1 MFPFRYSTIFRN
13 RWFAVLWAVGICYM
27 AVEIVGVAPEESAGN
42 ASTEQ
47 VTDIT
52 GSPVSK
58 ESLDALEA
66 FAGGKK

>member
-1 MFPFRYSTIFRN
+1 
-13 RWFAVLWAVGICYM
+13 M
-27 AVEIVGVAPEESAGN
+27 AVEIVGPAPNEDASNESAG
-42 ASTEQ
+42 Q

>member
-1 MFPFRYSTIFRN
+1 
-13 RWFAVLWAVGICYM
+13 M

>member
-1 MFPFRYSTIFRN
+1 
-13 RWFAVLWAVGICYM
+13 M
-27 AVEIVGVAPEESAGN
+27 AVEIVGVSPEESAGN

>member
-1 MFPFRYSTIFRN
+1 MLPFRYSTLFRN
-13 RWFAVLWAVGICYM
+13 RWFAVLWGAGICYM
-27 AVEIVGVAPEESAGN
+27 AVEIVGQEPQV
-42 ASTEQ
+42 ASTEVGQ
-47 VTDIT
+47 GTDIT